1 VAGIKSAVWNGR
13 NDAGQS
19 VASGIY
25 IYRLTAGSVVLS
37 EKMLFMK

>member
-1 VAGIKSAVWNGR
+1 VAGIKSSVWNGR
-13 NDAGQS
+13 NESGIS

-25 IYRLTAGSVVLS
+25 IYRLTAGNIVLS